1 MASYA
6 KSHIL
11 YANFCQSVPFCYRK
25 KQDQLCDYIKDSSS
39 SSSDSDW
46 IEEMEETV
54 VATYILDQTYK
65 NRRFWVHSI
74 NKERNEK
81 GIFINLFPQLMND
94 PKKFHQYSRMSYDQF
109 TDLHNLI
116 KDDIKKQN
124 LQFRASVPSEQR
136 LAVCLR

>member
-1 MASYA
+1 MD
-6 KSHIL
+6 
-11 YANFCQSVPFCYRK
+11 F
-25 KQDQLCDYIKDSSS
+25 SS

-54 VATYILDQTYK
+54 VATYILEQTYK
-65 NRRFWVHSI
+65 NRRFWVHPI
-74 NKERNEK
+74 NKKRDEK
-81 GIFINLFPQLMND
+81 GIFINLFPQLIND
-94 PKKFHQYSRMSYDQF
+94 PEKFHQYFRMSYGQF

-124 LQFRASVPSEQR
+124 TKFRTPVPSEQR